1 MCAKAR
7 PYDTQS
13 NEQQTL
19 LGIFS
24 DNKLTFDKHI
34 NYLCARASQK
44 RNALCRVLLFLS
56 TKKKAASYDSLIYKL
71 SVSLLSIDID
81 ESLQNIK

>member
-1 MCAKAR
+1 MCAEAR

-56 TKKKAASYDSLIYKL
+56 TKKRRLVMTASFISYQFLYCPLI
-71 SVSLLSIDID
+71 
-81 ESLQNIK
+81 